1 MKGLVGFI
9 LAIALLGAAVAVGI
23 ARETKHSEGAC
34 NFPWES
40 QTTTSQT
47 TASSR
52 APSSSK

>member
-9 LAIALLGAAVAVGI
+9 LAIALLGAAVAGGI
-23 ARETKHSEGAC
+23 ALEKKHSEGAF
-34 NFPWES
+34 NYPWES

-47 TASSR
+47 TSSSR